1 MQLEMYLHQTDIQK
15 FHNRNIYV
23 AKIPWFS

>member
-1 MQLEMYLHQTDIQK
+1 MRSEMYLHQTDIQK
-15 FHNRNIYV
+15 LHNQNIYV